1 MNNQNDLVHQ
11 TDFTGQPLTRIPD
24 HVRASGTGV
33 IFNEKNEVLLQLRS
47 DNSWWGLPGGG
58 MDPGESL
65 SECTV
70 REVFEE
76 TGLCV
81 EVGCLVKVY
90 SDISDYTVVQYPD
103 GNLVQYV
110 AAVYICYR
118 ASGIL
123 TISKES
129 LDIGYF
135 HPSQFPEKT
144 VLSTKLRCNDALR
157 HISEHNCSSTGKI
170 NNGL

>member
-1 MNNQNDLVHQ
+1 MTKAGDLMHQ

-24 HVRASGTGV
+24 YVRASGTGI

-47 DNSWWGLPGGG
+47 DNYWWGLPGGG

-70 REVFEE
+70 REVYEE

-81 EVGCLVKVY
+81 HVGCLVKVY
-90 SDISDYTVVQYPD
+90 SEISDYTVVQYPD

-110 AAVYICYR
+110 AAVYICHKY
-118 ASGIL
+118 SGTL
-123 TISKES
+123 TSSEES

-135 HPSQFPEKT
+135 DPSQFPEKT
-144 VLSTKLRCNDALR
+144 VLSTILRVNDALQ
-157 HISEHNCSSTGKI
+157 HISEHKCSTTR
-170 NNGL
+170 

>member
-1 MNNQNDLVHQ
+1 MIKKGDLMHQ

-24 HVRASGTGV
+24 HVRASGTGI

-47 DNSWWGLPGGG
+47 DNYWWGLPGGG

-70 REVFEE
+70 REVYEE

-81 EVGCLVKVY
+81 HVGCLVKVY
-90 SDISDYTVVQYPD
+90 SEISDYTVVQYPD

-110 AAVYICYR
+110 AAVYICHKY
-118 ASGIL
+118 SGTL
-123 TISKES
+123 TSSEES

-135 HPSQFPEKT
+135 DPSQFPEKT
-144 VLSTKLRCNDALR
+144 VLSTKLRVNDALQ
-157 HISEHNCSSTGKI
+157 HISEHNCSTTR
-170 NNGL
+170 

>member
-1 MNNQNDLVHQ
+1 MTKAGDLMHQ

-24 HVRASGTGV
+24 YVRASGTGI

-70 REVFEE
+70 REVYEE
-76 TGLCV
+76 TGLWV
-81 EVGCLVKVY
+81 HVGCLIKIY

-110 AAVYICYR
+110 AAVYICHKD
-118 ASGIL
+118 SGTL
-123 TISKES
+123 TISEES

-135 HPSQFPEKT
+135 DPSQFPEKT
-144 VLSTKLRCNDALR
+144 VLSTKLRVNDALQ
-157 HISEHNCSSTGKI
+157 HISEHKCSTTR
-170 NNGL
+170 